1 MHPQKR
7 HGTYDAIIN
16 RVCRRCFRIPVKTN
30 ESTVEKRSK
39 IVIKVAVADRFQLK
53 VVPSIKNFY
62 MMGTREVH
70 YIGGTEVLPA
80 PLDIEEEKN
89 VLAMLKTDNDD
100 YAKKMLIEHNLRLVV
115 YIAKK
120 FDNTGVGVEDLIS
133 IGTIGLIKAINSY
146 DRDKNIKLATYASRC
161 IENEI
166 LMYLRRNSKVKAEV
180 SIDEPLNVDWDG
192 NELLLSDIL
201 GTEDDVC
208 YKDLENEVEM
218 KALKRAIGNL
228 SERERIIVDL
238 RYGLSDKDGEEKTQK
253 EVADMLGISQSYI
266 SRLEKKIIKRL
277 KREMVRSC

>member
-1 MHPQKR
+1 M
-7 HGTYDAIIN
+7 
-16 RVCRRCFRIPVKTN
+16 
-30 ESTVEKRSK
+30 
-39 IVIKVAVADRFQLK
+39 VIKVSVPERFQFK
-53 VVPSIKNFY
+53 VIPTIKNL
-62 MMGTREVH
+62 MVLKQGDVH
-70 YIGGTEVLPA
+70 YIGGTDVLPV
-80 PLDIEEEKN
+80 PLEADEEAEAIAGLGGEKDQQ
-89 VLAMLKTDNDD
+89 VKTS
-100 YAKKMLIEHNLRLVV
+100 LIEHNLRLVV

-146 DRDKNIKLATYASRC
+146 NPDKNIKLATYASRC

-166 LMYLRRNSKVKAEV
+166 LMYLRRNSKTKAEV

-201 GTEDDVC
+201 GTEEDII
-208 YKDLENEVEM
+208 YKDLENEVERKM
-218 KALKRAIGNL
+218 LSKAIEKL

-238 RYGLSDKDGEEKTQK
+238 RYGLSSIDGEEKTQK

-277 KREMVRSC
+277 KKEMIKSI